1 MEFHALTGKKGERRM
16 NETRFYLGAYLE
28 VKTRMHTRITTSR
41 ECENGHKV
49 LYTQF
54 CAICG
59 EAGKEVD
66 REIQLYPYGVEEFLD
81 EKWEDRLAHL
91 NSPSQEENILRLI
104 SNRSMAGRWVEL
116 NEHGDFDS
124 KEFPTAAEIEAMKAE
139 LLAECQEVFAA
150 IAESPDVVS
159 MTMKAGCVMDTEF

>member
-1 MEFHALTGKKGERRM
+1 M

-28 VKTRMHTRITTSR
+28 VKTRMHTGITTDR

-59 EAGKEVD
+59 EAGRKEVD
-66 REIQLYPYGVEEFLD
+66 REIQLYPCGIGEVLGDNFQE
-81 EKWEDRLAHL
+81 RLSHL

-104 SNRSMAGRWVEL
+104 SSRSMAGTWIEL

-124 KEFPTAAEIEAMKAE
+124 EEFPTAAEIEAMKAE
-139 LLAECQEVFAA
+139 LLAECRDVFAA

-159 MTMKAGCVMDTEF
+159 TTMKAGCVMDIEF